1 MSKKTKKNKTIE
13 QAEMFV
19 QYMDAKAEANPKSV
33 SSFLWKI
40 GGLINI
46 PFVSFGLIALAIV
59 LFLIGLFAGHILWH
73 WAGAIMVSALIV
85 MIWNSVEKYQDRR
98 R

>member
-1 MSKKTKKNKTIE
+1 MSKKKNKTVE
-13 QAEMFV
+13 QAEMFI
-19 QYMDAKAEANPKSV
+19 QYMDAKATANPKSV

-59 LFLIGLFAGHILWH
+59 LFLIGLFNHTLWH
-73 WAGAIMVSALIV
+73 WAGGMAISSLIV
-85 MIWNSVEKYQDRR
+85 TIWNSVEKYQERR
-98 R
+98 K

>member
-1 MSKKTKKNKTIE
+1 MSKKKNKTME
-13 QAEMFV
+13 QADLFV
-19 QYMDAKAEANPKSV
+19 QYMDARAEANPKSV

-46 PFVSFGLIALAIV
+46 PFVSFGLIALAIII
-59 LFLIGLFAGHILWH
+59 FLIGLFAGDTLWH
-73 WAGAIMVSALIV
+73 WSGGIMTSALIV

-98 R
+98 K

>member
-1 MSKKTKKNKTIE
+1 MSKKKNKTVE

-33 SSFLWKI
+33 SSILWKI

-46 PFVSFGLIALAIV
+46 PFVSFGLIALAMV
-59 LFLIGLFAGHILWH
+59 LFLIGLFAGHTLWH
-73 WAGAIMVSALIV
+73 WAGGMAISSLIAT
-85 MIWNSVEKYQDRR
+85 IWNSVEKYQDRR
-98 R
+98 K